1 MIPANIAIGLVQLV
15 ITLVFAVLAL
25 YIGLAVY
32 SRIVQAGDAEA
43 EFSRGNVAVA
53 IVIATVF
60 VAIAIVVV
68 YGAAGLTMGIGKAL
82 ETGLFTIDGALILG
96 IALFQLFLGIVLA
109 VGAIALALKV
119 LERLATG
126 VNVFEELQKGNVAVA
141 LMVAGIIIAVAVII
155 QSGVLG
161 ITSFLG

>member
-1 MIPANIAIGLVQLV
+1 MIFTNIAIGLIQLV

-32 SRIVQAGDAEA
+32 SRIVQTVDTDA

-53 IVIATVF
+53 IVIAAVF

-82 ETGLFTIDGALILG
+82 ETGMLTVDGFFILG
-96 IALFQLFLGIVLA
+96 IALVQFFLGIVLA
-109 VGAIALALKV
+109 VGAIALSLKV
-119 LERLATG
+119 LERLVTG
-126 VNVFEELQKGNVAVA
+126 IDVFKELQKGNVAVA
-141 LMVAGIIIAVAVII
+141 LMVAGIIIAMAVII

-161 ITSFLG
+161 ITSLLG